1 MRKLLL
7 IAMGAMMSMASFA
20 QEQDVTSYIQNPGF
34 DEDLTWQTDGSTK
47 EIIDKTVSL
56 SGRSFAYQAADNTVY
71 ASTKTS
77 GNGNWKRTDVTFSW
91 NGFIGHIQGWNV
103 ESNKM
108 IEPPYDTKDK
118 TPEWV
123 YFGTVPYGL
132 NEKAIPIADDNNDSF
147 LTVPEKPAADAGD
160 DNKGALYLRAGW
172 GARAI
177 YKQVVNLPC
186 AVYRMDYWVYNHNY
200 EKSKNNT
207 SVKNLCQVTCRKD
220 VFTDEDGF
228 NAQEWTLHSI
238 EFTPTSEFTIQFGF
252 ESAGGSAS
260 NPFLFIDGIKLYKIG
275 EADPLKLL
283 KSDFLDAAATCDE
296 LLGDALSKG
305 HEGLAGEIGDYK
317 SEIEEMADGDNQAEM
332 EASLKEV
339 NARIEAFRE
348 AIAELDNVNAILQK
362 MDDLLKTTDYAGK
375 TALQA
380 AYDKVK
386 AYQDNAAGAENLY
399 ALILEAVAE
408 CEDAIKAYTLTQE
421 ASIDKPA
428 DYTLFIQHP
437 WFIETKAEPAL
448 IDDEWVYPLRYD
460 EDGVDRYVAGSASS
474 PDLTSTGWYIAG
486 ASGGDQRLNFQAGR
500 SCWNAWNSG
509 FTTTLAI
516 AQDIEGLPNGYYTVA
531 ADLVT
536 QSGYANESQRVFAQS
551 IAEKKTSTKAL
562 ESEGYDEGEWETIA
576 MSADDK
582 VLVVDGKLTIGAEG
596 TGDGN
601 ASAGWFLATNFH
613 LYYLGEAPA
622 EATKAAFDAKV
633 AAAQEMVEKI
643 KFKGDKK
650 AINDSIAKFSAMT
663 DYIEGLKG
671 LTATMDEAQKSLD
684 KYEEFIPEDGTVEG
698 KTLPTVRETLKE
710 NGGDGYGEAEDIVK
724 YAYDFVTNWIVEND
738 TASYQYF
745 DAQVN
750 LLKNYLNTYTPV
762 YNNAAET
769 AQTAADKGKAAI
781 EALMAGQKAALISEM
796 KDQTTVNEYVEALN
810 DAISLVEKQN
820 IVDDPDANDFTA
832 FIKNPKLESE
842 SGWTF
847 SKGNGNNNTNG
858 GQWYSDT
865 STRYIDSY
873 NSGGLANYIAT
884 QLVTGLPNGTYT
896 VGVYT
901 RTPAEGAYIFTADG
915 AEANR
920 NYVEIPLHYYMGVND
935 EGEEVQMIASDT
947 RGPIWEA
954 AKAAYESGD
963 YTDDEYTIYTIN
975 NVEGEY
981 IGRGWKHQEMTIQV
995 TNHELLIGTCT
1006 GSEDLKTEKVFG
1018 GAWYS
1023 VGGWTL
1029 TLTEKGDNTGW
1040 EGPIADGI
1048 DAVERTAAQADG
1060 IYTITGAKSGRLQ
1073 RGVNIIITNGKA
1085 QKVLVK

>member
-20 QEQDVTSYIQNPGF
+20 QSEDVTHYIQNAGF
-34 DEDLTWQTDGSTK
+34 DEDLTWQADGSKK
-47 EIIDKTVSL
+47 EIADQKKL
-56 SGRSFAYQAADNTVY
+56 SDRSIAGVAADGSLY
-71 ASTKTS
+71 AIVNPSTPK
-77 GNGNWKRTDVTFSW
+77 KRNDGRTFEAT
-91 NGFIGHIQGWNV
+91 NGFVGQMKGWEWVNLDDPSKPNPRI
-103 ESNKM
+103 ESKAC
-108 IEPPYDTKDK
+108 
-118 TPEWV
+118 EWV
-123 YFGTVPYGL
+123 YFGAIPYDLG
-132 NEKAIPIADDNNDSF
+132 ATAVPIADDGKDY
-147 LTVPEKPAADAGD
+147 LTVPARSDQFESGD
-160 DNKGALYLRAGW
+160 GALYLRAGW
-172 GARAI
+172 GNSFA
-177 YKQVVNLPC
+177 YKQVVSLPC
-186 AVYRMDYWVYNHNY
+186 AVYRLEYWTINVNGNTTATATDL
-200 EKSKNNT
+200 SKI
-207 SVKNLCQVTCRKD
+207 VCRKD
-220 VFTDEDGF
+220 VFQEEGGAALT
-228 NAQEWTLHSI
+228 APEWTKHQF

-252 ESAGGSAS
+252 KAGDGGSGAT
-260 NPFLFIDGIKLYKIG
+260 PWVYIDGIKLYKIG

-305 HEGLAGEIGDYK
+305 HEGMAGEIGDYK

-375 TALQA
+375 AALQA

-486 ASGGDQRLNFQAGR
+486 SSGGDQRLNFQAGR

-536 QSGYANESQRVFAQS
+536 QSGYANGSQRVFAQS
-551 IAEKKTSTKAL
+551 IAEKKTSTQAL

-650 AINDSIAKFSAMT
+650 AINDSIAKYSAMT
-663 DYIEGLKG
+663 DYVEGLKG
-671 LTATMDEAQKSLD
+671 LTATIAEAQKSLD
-684 KYEEFIPEDGTVEG
+684 KYEEYIPEDGTIEG
-698 KTLPTVRETLKE
+698 KTLPTVQYTLKK
-710 NGGDGYGEAEDIVK
+710 NGGEGYGQAEDIMQF
-724 YAYDFVTNWIVEND
+724 AYDFVTNWIVEND

-796 KDQTTVNEYVEALN
+796 KDQATVNEYVEALN

-820 IVDDPDANDFTA
+820 IVDDPNANDFTA

>member
-1 MRKLLL
+1 M
-7 IAMGAMMSMASFA
+7 
-20 QEQDVTSYIQNPGF
+20 
-34 DEDLTWQTDGSTK
+34 
-47 EIIDKTVSL
+47 
-56 SGRSFAYQAADNTVY
+56 
-71 ASTKTS
+71 
-77 GNGNWKRTDVTFSW
+77 
-91 NGFIGHIQGWNV
+91 
-103 ESNKM
+103 
-108 IEPPYDTKDK
+108 
-118 TPEWV
+118 
-123 YFGTVPYGL
+123 
-132 NEKAIPIADDNNDSF
+132 
-147 LTVPEKPAADAGD
+147 
-160 DNKGALYLRAGW
+160 
-172 GARAI
+172 
-177 YKQVVNLPC
+177 
-186 AVYRMDYWVYNHNY
+186 
-200 EKSKNNT
+200 
-207 SVKNLCQVTCRKD
+207 
-220 VFTDEDGF
+220 
-228 NAQEWTLHSI
+228 
-238 EFTPTSEFTIQFGF
+238 
-252 ESAGGSAS
+252 
-260 NPFLFIDGIKLYKIG
+260 
-275 EADPLKLL
+275 

-375 TALQA
+375 AALQA

-386 AYQDNAAGAENLY
+386 AYQDNAAGVENLY

-633 AAAQEMVEKI
+633 AAAQEMAEKI

-650 AINDSIAKFSAMT
+650 AINDSIAKYSATT

-671 LTATMDEAQKSLD
+671 LTATIAETQKSLD
-684 KYEEFIPEDGTVEG
+684 KYEEYIPEDGTIEG
-698 KTLPTVRETLKE
+698 KTLPTVQFTLKK
-710 NGGDGYGEAEDIVK
+710 NGGEGYG
-724 YAYDFVTNWIVEND
+724 
-738 TASYQYF
+738 
-745 DAQVN
+745 
-750 LLKNYLNTYTPV
+750 
-762 YNNAAET
+762 
-769 AQTAADKGKAAI
+769 
-781 EALMAGQKAALISEM
+781 
-796 KDQTTVNEYVEALN
+796 
-810 DAISLVEKQN
+810 
-820 IVDDPDANDFTA
+820 
-832 FIKNPKLESE
+832 
-842 SGWTF
+842 
-847 SKGNGNNNTNG
+847 
-858 GQWYSDT
+858 
-865 STRYIDSY
+865 
-873 NSGGLANYIAT
+873 
-884 QLVTGLPNGTYT
+884 
-896 VGVYT
+896 
-901 RTPAEGAYIFTADG
+901 
-915 AEANR
+915 
-920 NYVEIPLHYYMGVND
+920 
-935 EGEEVQMIASDT
+935 
-947 RGPIWEA
+947 
-954 AKAAYESGD
+954 
-963 YTDDEYTIYTIN
+963 
-975 NVEGEY
+975 
-981 IGRGWKHQEMTIQV
+981 
-995 TNHELLIGTCT
+995 
-1006 GSEDLKTEKVFG
+1006 
-1018 GAWYS
+1018 
-1023 VGGWTL
+1023 
-1029 TLTEKGDNTGW
+1029 
-1040 EGPIADGI
+1040 
-1048 DAVERTAAQADG
+1048 
-1060 IYTITGAKSGRLQ
+1060 
-1073 RGVNIIITNGKA
+1073 
-1085 QKVLVK
+1085 